1 MYWTGTHTPVVC
13 QKKGDDGTMNRSSLQ
28 RSIRASLALCAALT
42 STVLFATATAGAAVP
57 GGASGGAAKASAA
70 TRVGTQRACP
80 VVYFDLGETLVHTA
94 EDGSTSYRPG
104 AASNLRALRERHIRI
119 GLITNVPPSWG
130 ATDAER
136 AARLKKEVDA
146 TWRGSAPFAW
156 EDFGDRVLTPRTE
169 AERKPAPVLWQRA
182 KASAGHCRVVYQAE
196 TAEEVDVAASLGY
209 VPYQVG
215 RPHRPA
221 YLPVGLIE
229 LLGHRPG

>member
-1 MYWTGTHTPVVC
+1 MHILGVC
-13 QKKGDDGTMNRSSLQ
+13 QKKGVDDTMNRSALQ
-28 RSIRASLALCAALT
+28 RSLRASIALCAALT
-42 STVLFATATAGAAVP
+42 STVLCATAGAAVP
-57 GGASGGAAKASAA
+57 GDASGGTATASSAA
-70 TRVGTQRACP
+70 ARAETQRACP

-94 EDGSTSYRPG
+94 DDGATSYQAG
-104 AASNLRALRERHIRI
+104 AASYLRALRARHIKI

-196 TAEEVDVAASLGY
+196 TAEEIDVAASLGF

-221 YLPVGLIE
+221 YFPVGLIE
-229 LLGHRPG
+229 LLGHRPR